1 MARTRLA
8 VLVLFAATP
17 AVVADDDLKKA
28 AEAYKKQ
35 DFRAAREHAAAAVKA
50 DPKQQDAHLL
60 LGLACLGLRDNAAAA
75 AAFTELIRLN
85 PKLAFAYDRRGDA
98 FLKLGKFA
106 DAVKDFDTVLELKP
120 DDAPQHWRRG
130 IALYYAGRYADGV
143 KQFEAHRTVN
153 PQDVENAVWHYLCNA
168 KATDRETARQQ
179 LIPVTA
185 DARVPMAEVWKLFAG
200 RAKPGDVLAAAEKVD
215 AKTERG
221 TEARFYAHLYLA
233 LYYEAEGD
241 KKKVAEHLTPAVKK
255 YKIGHYMWDVAAAHL
270 AALAKAKG

>member
-8 VLVLFAATP
+8 VILLFAATP
-17 AVVADDDLKKA
+17 VVGADDDLKKA

-75 AAFTELIRLN
+75 DAFTGLIRLN

-98 FLKLGKFA
+98 YLKLGKFPE
-106 DAVKDFDTVLELKP
+106 AVKDFDAVLELKP

-143 KQFEAHRTVN
+143 KQFETHRTVN

-168 KATDRETARQQ
+168 KATDRETARKQ
-179 LIPVTA
+179 LIPVTE

-200 RAKPGDVLAAAEKVD
+200 RAKPGDVLAAAEKVPAD
-215 AKTERG
+215 TDKG

-241 KKKVAEHLTPAVKK
+241 RKKVVEHLTPAVEK

-270 AALAKAKG
+270 AALGKSKG